1 MKNKLSINIVSTFLL
16 QFVTI
21 VSGFIIP
28 KSILAAFGSEV
39 NGLISS
45 LTQFLNYINL
55 IEGGVS
61 SVIMSS
67 LYTPLFEKNQ
77 KKIDGIVTATLHF
90 FRKLS
95 LIFVIYTFILATIY
109 PLAINSSFSWK
120 YVSSLTLILSIS
132 LLVQYCFSLTW
143 KLLLQADQKV
153 YIVSFIQI
161 LVIILNT
168 IFTIIGIKLFSNIHL
183 VKLISAVAFL
193 IQPLLINYFVK
204 KYYKIN
210 LEEPPDKD
218 ALKNRWDGFGINIA
232 AFLNGNTDVMVLT
245 VLSTLKNVSIYSI
258 YSLVVTG
265 IKSLITSISSGII
278 PSLGNYYAEGN
289 KKKLNNFFNFYEL
302 LIYYF
307 TFSVYSCAV
316 ILIVPFVLV
325 YTSGIHDANYD
336 QAIFSILLIL
346 SIGVFCLR
354 EPYVNMAYVAG
365 KFKEVSKFAYVEA
378 VINIVVSVIAVSKF
392 GLNGVAFGTLCSM
405 SFRTICQICYLKK
418 NILFRNISKVLKKL
432 SIYLISS
439 LVGIFLCKYINFGY
453 ELTWIGWFI
462 FAIKNAVVIFTIN
475 SVVTIIFFRDEL
487 RLKKRGT

>member
-95 LIFVIYTFILATIY
+95 LIFVIYTFVLAVVY
-109 PLAINSSFSWK
+109 PMTINSSFSWK

-132 LLVQYCFSLTW
+132 LLIQYCFSLTW

-168 IFTIIGIKLFSNIHL
+168 ILTIIGIKLFSNIHL
-183 VKLISAVAFL
+183 VKLISAIAFL

-210 LEEPPDKD
+210 LEEAPDKD

-265 IKSLITSISSGII
+265 IKSLITSISSGLI
-278 PSLGNYYAEGN
+278 PSLGNYYAEGD
-289 KKKLNNFFNFYEL
+289 KEKLNDFFNFYEL

-307 TFSVYSCAV
+307 TFSVYSCAI

-325 YTSGIHDANYD
+325 YTSGIHDANYN
-336 QAIFSILLIL
+336 QPIFSFLLIL
-346 SIGVFCLR
+346 SIGIFCLR

-365 KFKEVSKFAYVEA
+365 KFREVSKFAYIEA
-378 VINIVVSVIAVSKF
+378 LINIFISILAVSKF

-405 SFRTICQICYLKK
+405 SFRTIFQVIYLKNNILYRNIGKTLKKIIIYFIFSALGVFICMYFNFEYNLSWVGWILYALKNAIIIFIINGLATYIFFKNDVIYLKK
-418 NILFRNISKVLKKL
+418 
-432 SIYLISS
+432 
-439 LVGIFLCKYINFGY
+439 
-453 ELTWIGWFI
+453 
-462 FAIKNAVVIFTIN
+462 
-475 SVVTIIFFRDEL
+475 
-487 RLKKRGT
+487 